1 MYVFIGSTDSCFNT
15 LIEDCFVVSGN
26 DCIGLKSGID
36 QNGIVVGRPI
46 EMLLIRRFSCI
57 APNGAGIAMGSE
69 MSGGIKGVRMEEVT
83 LHNTQSAIK
92 IETAMGRGGYVQ
104 NVWARRFTIKTSK
117 YVFLMTGSQ
126 KLIPRDGNIPK
137 AKPVVTNINFRD
149 ITGENVTTSA
159 KLEGMKSNPFTG
171 VCMSNVSISLSPNA
185 SKQLF
190 HCMDI
195 VGESRSVKPQP
206 CSLLPDKHPGVRFEC
221 TFPTEKIPIENVVLK
236 RCAGHVF

>member
-69 MSGGIKGVRMEEVT
+69 MSGGIKGVRMEDVT

-104 NVWARRFTIKTSK
+104 MFG
-117 YVFLMTGSQ
+117 LG
-126 KLIPRDGNIPK
+126 D
-137 AKPVVTNINFRD
+137 
-149 ITGENVTTSA
+149 
-159 KLEGMKSNPFTG
+159 
-171 VCMSNVSISLSPNA
+171 
-185 SKQLF
+185 
-190 HCMDI
+190 
-195 VGESRSVKPQP
+195 SRSR
-206 CSLLPDKHPGVRFEC
+206 HRN
-221 TFPTEKIPIENVVLK
+221 TFS
-236 RCAGHVF
+236 